1 MRHRTLT
8 ALLAGASFAL
18 AAHKPFSIQDDVLA
32 NPQFEVFFPDEY
44 ILESDARLRLVKSQ
58 SRHKDATNTPSQPSD
73 APNIVS
79 QDERSDLSEQ
89 APLQGES
96 EADDEELM
104 KDEDDVAIDSYHEM
118 VLDGQRFLCGIPS
131 VSPTGKDNTSTSTPN
146 PEDEALELA
155 RATNRGL
162 ELLSDLEGKCL
173 YYAAG
178 WWSYSFCYMKEVRQ
192 FHARVPGQGVPV
204 YPPAEDP
211 DSKTYVLGRFQ
222 KNPERGQPTAASTEV
237 AALQTK
243 GESWYLVQYLER
255 GTICDLTRR
264 PRKIEV
270 QFHCHPQSPEH
281 IAWIK
286 EVTTCSYVMMV
297 YTPRLCNDV
306 AFQPPQVE
314 KPNSIKCR
322 EIISPEHVS
331 IWEAALASKKERAKK
346 ELVEATDE
354 PFVTVGD
361 IQVGAMK
368 TVGKDGKRIEKDQ
381 FGFGGDPKIKVVARS
396 EGGKVK
402 VLSKETL
409 KKHKVTSEKFE
420 RLKQELDEAADGEDW
435 RLEEIS
441 TSRGEGLRAIIDDPF
456 DDVGREEEEE
466 GEEGEPETQAA
477 ESEGKEDKDT
487 SKGTSPKDQQE
498 QKQKTKKKSAKK
510 QQPKS
515 NKVRMLRKLQGQAA
529 SDETTPEAGSDET
542 YKTDSKVAKAKK
554 EKLHKTD
561 KKGNSDKTEKKEK
574 KEKDEKDEL

>member
-1 MRHRTLT
+1 MRHHTLA
-8 ALLAGASFAL
+8 ALLAGASVAF
-18 AAHKPFSIQDDVLA
+18 AAHKPFSLQDDVLA
-32 NPQFEVFFPDEY
+32 NPQFEVIFPDEY
-44 ILESDARLRLVKSQ
+44 ILESDARLRLAKAQ
-58 SRHKDATNTPSQPSD
+58 SKHSDATKTPSQPSD
-73 APNIVS
+73 APSIVS
-79 QDERSDLSEQ
+79 QDDRSDLSEQ
-89 APLQGES
+89 APLHGRS
-96 EADDEELM
+96 EAEDEEL
-104 KDEDDVAIDSYHEM
+104 KQGGDDITIDSYHEM
-118 VLDGQRFLCGIPS
+118 VLDGQRFLCGIPN
-131 VSPTGKDNTSTSTPN
+131 VSPIGKENTSTSTPN
-146 PEDEALELA
+146 PEDEAVELA

-192 FHARVPGQGVPV
+192 FHARLPGQGVPV

-222 KNPERGQPTAASTEV
+222 KNSELGQPTAASTEV

-306 AFQPPQVE
+306 AFQPPRVE

-322 EIISPEHVS
+322 EIILPEHVS
-331 IWEAALASKKERAKK
+331 IWEAALASKRAQAKR
-346 ELVEATDE
+346 ELVEGTDE

-368 TVGKDGKRIEKDQ
+368 LVGKDGKRIEKDQ
-381 FGFGGDPKIKVVARS
+381 FGVGGEPKVKVVARS

-402 VLSKETL
+402 IISKETL
-409 KKHKVTSEKFE
+409 KKHKVTNEKFE
-420 RLKQELDEAADGEDW
+420 RLKEELDEAADGEDW

-456 DDVGREEEEE
+456 DDVGREEGE
-466 GEEGEPETQAA
+466 GEEGDAEPET
-477 ESEGKEDKDT
+477 ENEGKANKD
-487 SKGTSPKDQQE
+487 SPKKETKLKDRQQQQLKE
-498 QKQKTKKKSAKK
+498 KKSTKK
-510 QQPKS
+510 QQPKP
-515 NKVRMLRKLQGQAA
+515 NKVRMLRKLQGREA
-529 SDETTPEAGSDET
+529 SDETAPEAGSDET
-542 YKTDSKVAKAKK
+542 YKTDSKVAK
-554 EKLHKTD
+554 EKSEKPHKAD
-561 KKGNSDKTEKKEK
+561 KSDKSDKADK

>member
-1 MRHRTLT
+1 
-8 ALLAGASFAL
+8 
-18 AAHKPFSIQDDVLA
+18 
-32 NPQFEVFFPDEY
+32 
-44 ILESDARLRLVKSQ
+44 
-58 SRHKDATNTPSQPSD
+58 
-73 APNIVS
+73 
-79 QDERSDLSEQ
+79 
-89 APLQGES
+89 
-96 EADDEELM
+96 M
-104 KDEDDVAIDSYHEM
+104 KDEDDVEIDSYHEM

-131 VSPTGKDNTSTSTPN
+131 VSSTGKDNTSTSTPN

-222 KNPERGQPTAASTEV
+222 KNSERGQPTAASTEV

-346 ELVEATDE
+346 ELVETTDE

-381 FGFGGDPKIKVVARS
+381 FGFGGERKIKVVARS
-396 EGGKVK
+396 
-402 VLSKETL
+402 
-409 KKHKVTSEKFE
+409 
-420 RLKQELDEAADGEDW
+420 
-435 RLEEIS
+435 
-441 TSRGEGLRAIIDDPF
+441 
-456 DDVGREEEEE
+456 
-466 GEEGEPETQAA
+466 
-477 ESEGKEDKDT
+477 
-487 SKGTSPKDQQE
+487 
-498 QKQKTKKKSAKK
+498 
-510 QQPKS
+510 
-515 NKVRMLRKLQGQAA
+515 
-529 SDETTPEAGSDET
+529 
-542 YKTDSKVAKAKK
+542 
-554 EKLHKTD
+554 
-561 KKGNSDKTEKKEK
+561 
-574 KEKDEKDEL
+574 